1 MLKNLK
7 NIASRDETEPTSEQK
22 TLHHSNQFL
31 VIANYPHTGMLCHH
45 VRSHLP
51 SRDFDKVQLLLLEHS
66 VPHKMVP
73 GQDLLRASVVHRVVH
88 DVQCWLAVHEHLNR
102 YSHPIF
108 PLHLELELAQK
119 TDLLCCC

>member
-1 MLKNLK
+1 MKLNQPQNK
-7 NIASRDETEPTSEQK
+7 K

-31 VIANYPHTGMLCHH
+31 VIANYPHTGMFCHH

-88 DVQCWLAVHEHLNR
+88 DVHVVHLHALAGG
-102 YSHPIF
+102 
-108 PLHLELELAQK
+108 
-119 TDLLCCC
+119 